1 MVTPNTAV
9 TMSTAEAEAAA
20 WGLLGGRSLPTLKF
34 TYENPPGS
42 GNHVDLGVGTKYAG
56 TVLENPRARH
66 AQDYNTKQPKFYPN
80 GDPIM
85 ELDIV
90 LDCQYLIQ
98 PGDEDDDG
106 KRVLRGTQHI
116 RRALQDEMQ
125 AKNIRSFG
133 PGTYLEIEHVGYNPA
148 KGARPSKK
156 YQVTLSNVQP
166 FRPAEQVAVEQAM
179 GVAPAAP
186 AAPPAPPA
194 APAIPAAPVAPPAP
208 AAPAAPPAPAAPVA
222 PAAPAAIGNVV
233 VTEAHVSQA
242 KLLLSNGIDPAS
254 AIEAVANTAGGNDE
268 FRTSLAAL
276 IGQPF

>member
-20 WGLLGGRSLPTLKF
+20 WGLLGGRSIPTLKF

-186 AAPPAPPA
+186 AAPPAPPV
-194 APAIPAAPVAPPAP
+194 APVVPATPAAPVAAVAPPAP
-208 AAPAAPPAPAAPVA
+208 PATPAAPVA
-222 PAAPAAIGNVV
+222 GIGNVV
-233 VTEAHVSQA
+233 VTEAHVNQA

-254 AIEAVANTAGGNDE
+254 AIQAVSNAAQGNEE

>member
-20 WGLLGGRSLPTLKF
+20 WGLLGGRSIPTLKF

-66 AQDYNTKQPKFYPN
+66 AQDYTTKQPKFYPN

-186 AAPPAPPA
+186 AAPPAPPVA
-194 APAIPAAPVAPPAP
+194 PAVPAIPAAPVAAVAPPAP
-208 AAPAAPPAPAAPVA
+208 PATPAAPVA
-222 PAAPAAIGNVV
+222 GIGNVV
-233 VTEAHVSQA
+233 VTEAHVNQA

-254 AIEAVANTAGGNDE
+254 AIQAVSNAAQGNEE

>member
-20 WGLLGGRSLPTLKF
+20 WGLLGGRSIPTLKF

-66 AQDYNTKQPKFYPN
+66 AQDYTTKQPKFYPN

-186 AAPPAPPA
+186 VAPPAPPVA
-194 APAIPAAPVAPPAP
+194 PVVPAIPAAPVAA
-208 AAPAAPPAPAAPVA
+208 AAPPAPPATPAAPVA
-222 PAAPAAIGNVV
+222 GIGNVV
-233 VTEAHVSQA
+233 VTEEHVNQA

-254 AIEAVANTAGGNDE
+254 AIQAVSNTAQGNEE